1 MTDKRLDADKMIDT
15 SSSVDE
21 AAIQSEEIDELAD
34 DDDDRMNEN
43 SQRNGDFES
52 TNGAQPNEE
61 EKMVTDEYAEDIGG
75 PQMRGKQD
83 EQSGD
88 GSEHSNL
95 VYEVEA
101 VVGHRLKKVKN

>member
-1 MTDKRLDADKMIDT
+1 MTDKRFDADKMVET
-15 SSSVDE
+15 SSNADE
-21 AAIQSEEIDELAD
+21 TAIQNEVIDEFVYSG
-34 DDDDRMNEN
+34 DDRMNEN
-43 SQRNGDFES
+43 AQRNGDCGS
-52 TNGAQPNEE
+52 ADGAQPGE
-61 EKMVTDEYAEDIGG
+61 EKMVTDEYAEDVGG
-75 PQMRGKQD
+75 PQMRGKLD